1 MRVLNKLIIALV
13 GIAVL
18 GALLFLIDRSYFK
31 LGSISIAQLDNSVRD
46 WMFED
51 IKNKIQ
57 SETKSYVGKYM
68 WDIDLKDLMSQV
80 ELDKRVN
87 KVQVQRKFPNKIE
100 VKILSHEPIAI
111 FIDKKNKI
119 TPVARDGT
127 FMPELKKGDFL
138 DVPILR
144 GESLFKESTVRK
156 MAIELLLNLENK
168 ERANLQSVSEI
179 IYDPKSGFTLI
190 FSPDGE
196 ILKIGTSDFSKR
208 LNMSDQVFTYM
219 QSKGL
224 KGRVIDARFSKKVV
238 VRLRNAP

>member
-1 MRVLNKLIIALV
+1 MRVLSKLITVLV

-18 GALLFLIDRSYFK
+18 GALLFLVDRSFFK
-31 LGSISIAQLDNSVRD
+31 LDSISIAQLDNSVRD

-51 IKNKIQ
+51 IKSKIHL
-57 SETKSYVGKYM
+57 ETKSYVGKYI
-68 WDIDLKDLMSQV
+68 WDIDLKDLLGRV
-80 ELDKRVN
+80 ELDKRVS

-100 VKILSHEPIAI
+100 VKILPHEPIAI
-111 FIDKKNKI
+111 FVDKKNQFI
-119 TPVARDGT
+119 PVARDGT
-127 FMPELKKGDFL
+127 FMPELRKGNFL

-144 GESLFKESTVRK
+144 GENLLKDSMVRK
-156 MAIELLLNLENK
+156 MAIDLLLNLENK

-179 IYDPKSGFTLI
+179 IYDSKQGFTLI
-190 FSPDGE
+190 FSPEGE
-196 ILKIGTSDFSKR
+196 TLKIGTSDFSKR
-208 LNMSDQVFTYM
+208 LNMADQVFTYM